1 MAAKVDGA
9 LWMAEGTENGY
20 PIVFMGH
27 SMETHIVRTV
37 TLRVLSDELVQK
49 VSAESSEK
57 LR

>member
-1 MAAKVDGA
+1 
-9 LWMAEGTENGY
+9 MAEGTENGY